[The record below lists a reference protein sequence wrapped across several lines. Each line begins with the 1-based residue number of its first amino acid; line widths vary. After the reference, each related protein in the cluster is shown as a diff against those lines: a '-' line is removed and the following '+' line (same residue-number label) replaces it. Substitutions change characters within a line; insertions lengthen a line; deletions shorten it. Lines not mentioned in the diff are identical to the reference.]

1 MRILLYSGL
10 LYLLG
15 VGIVLAIKPALMFAE
30 DGAWKEFGLGRNP
43 ERYTWLPFW
52 LFAVAWAIVSF
63 FSIQLLATLGVL
75 PGIEWTKIETSSLP
89 ASAEE
94 VPRPKTRKSGPPEL
108 KPGYYMLNTEG
119 TAKEGVPKYIYIGPT
134 PETD

>member
-15 VGIVLAIKPALMFAE
+15 VGIILAIKPTLMFAD

-52 LFAVAWAIVSF
+52 LFAIVWAIVSF
-63 FSIQLLATLGVL
+63 FSIQFLATLGAL
-75 PGIEWTKIETSSLP
+75 PGIEWTKIETVAPSV
-89 ASAEE
+89 EE
-94 VPRPKTRKSGPPEL
+94 VPRPKGRKVGPPEL

-119 TAKEGVPKYIYIGPT
+119 TATEGVPKYIYIGAA
-134 PETD
+134 PEST